1 MRQYSQVIGICT
13 VAMLLVACNP
23 AGNLGSG
30 GLPGQGDYTSNKP
43 SSATV
48 PCVNEKTK
56 QTVNTSFVLGASG
69 IGNCDTVP
77 DPYGVVPPK
86 DLTPKIT
93 FPEYSESVPE
103 ILVVPGNASSV
114 FVSTDNVATLTV
126 ACAPVAPVS
135 LTSNTGSPD
144 TYLLYLGG
152 MSSADITCTLSG
164 SGDTGNVSVMLTFK
178 PAPSNYVEKLE
189 IRNLPTQIPIEKAG
203 ESFSFNNFYVRGY
216 EKPTSV
222 KVECTSGQKPNLVDV
237 AGKLGWYSMV
247 VSGPDNVGLSE
258 SCTVSAVR
266 TSDGQVAAA
275 TVVLSTP
282 DITFIPSITSKNF
295 KAGDPLLMIPL
306 EQNTANYAALIGDYK
321 DQPFPKITV
330 HSLDSVPTLTI
341 SCTDANAAGFVP
353 SCDAAPTCS
362 KDPAFLQCEAPCGV
376 PGEVGYLVCV
386 NNCFDTIYNP
396 CLQKTC
402 PVTNFP
408 SKMTSLGK
416 LPTPA
421 NPADTYEF
429 ELFINYNGIG
439 TANSVDTCTITAVN
453 ESGGK
458 VSYPVKVQHVIPI
471 LKPQANIVKTGDAVF
486 SDYFSVFPYDS
497 NTSVKLICAADANA
511 LLKQSFTSDNPP
523 KPLGHFY
530 IKTIAP
536 SKIGDSNVCT
546 VTVAHGNNAPAT
558 YRTLTVTA
566 TQ

>member
-1 MRQYSQVIGICT
+1 MKPYSQVIGICAI
-13 VAMLLVACNP
+13 VMLVVACNP
-23 AGNLGSG
+23 AGNVGSG
-30 GLPGQGDYTSNKP
+30 GLPGQGDYTSSKP
-43 SSATV
+43 SSATL

-56 QTVNTSFVLGASG
+56 QTFNGSYAIGANG
-69 IGNCDTVP
+69 MGNCDTVP

-93 FPEYSESVPE
+93 FPEYSVSAPE
-103 ILVVPGNASSV
+103 ILVAPGNASSV
-114 FVSTDNVATLTV
+114 FVSTANVTTLTV
-126 ACAPVAPVS
+126 ACEPVAPVS
-135 LTSNTGSPD
+135 LTANTGSLD

-164 SGDTGNVSVMLTFK
+164 SGDQGNVSGVLTFK
-178 PAPSNYVEKLE
+178 PAPSSYVEKLE
-189 IRNLPTQIPIEKAG
+189 IRNLPTQLPIKPG
-203 ESFSFNNFYVRGY
+203 ESFAFNNFYVRGY
-216 EKPTSV
+216 EKPTTV

-266 TSDGQVAAA
+266 ASDGQVAAA

-282 DITFIPSITSKNF
+282 DIKFIPSISAENF
-295 KAGDPLLMIPL
+295 KAGDALLMIPL

-321 DQPFPKITV
+321 DQPLPKITV
-330 HSLDSVPTLTI
+330 HSFDSVPTLTI

-353 SCDAAPTCS
+353 SCDADLTCS
-362 KDPAFLQCEAPCGV
+362 KDPAFLQCQTPCGV
-376 PGEVGYLVCV
+376 PGDVGYLACT
-386 NNCFDTIYNP
+386 NNCLDTLYTP
-396 CLQKTC
+396 CVLKTC

-408 SKMTSLGK
+408 SKVTSLWK
-416 LPTPA
+416 MPTPP

-439 TANSVDTCTITAVN
+439 TANSVDTCTVMAVN
-453 ESGGK
+453 KSGGK
-458 VSYPVKVQHVIPI
+458 ASYPVKVQHVIPI
-471 LKPQANIVKTGDAVF
+471 LKPQADIVKTGEAVY
-486 SDYFSVFPYDS
+486 SNYFSVFPYDS
-497 NTSVKLICAADANA
+497 DTSVKLSCAGDANA
-511 LLKQSFTSDNPP
+511 QLNQSFTKDVPP

-546 VTVAHGNNAPAT
+546 VTVAHGTNAPAT